1 MTPMNAEMYTVAR
14 MQMQNAACAN
24 NITANTAPGVLEWL
38 LFGVV
43 ITVVCIAIF
52 IVIFESM
59 KHIVPDVL
67 RLIDRWLDE

>member
-1 MTPMNAEMYTVAR
+1 MTPMNAAMYTVAR

-24 NITANTAPGVLEWL
+24 NTTANTAPGVLEWL

-43 ITVVCIAIF
+43 ITVVCLAVF
-52 IVIFESM
+52 VVIFECM
-59 KHIVPDVL
+59 KHIMPVVL